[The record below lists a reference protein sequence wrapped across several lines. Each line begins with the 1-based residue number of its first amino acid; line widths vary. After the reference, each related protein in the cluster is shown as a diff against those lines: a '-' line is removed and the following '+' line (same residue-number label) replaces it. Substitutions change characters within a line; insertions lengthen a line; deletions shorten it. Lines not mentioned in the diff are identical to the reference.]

1 MSYNKEIEKRYKQQQ
16 RMKNKFDA
24 AARKNVEK
32 GEPIKLAANLIKRNK
47 LDKSMSKLSADYVSY
62 RKKKGYN

>member
-24 AARKNVEK
+24 AARKKVY
-32 GEPIKLAANLIKRNK
+32 GGGSPMKR
-47 LDKSMSKLSADYVSY
+47 
-62 RKKKGYN
+62 KGYKHGGMEGCQPTYSEDMPKAKAN